1 MLLPLMFLIL
11 SVIGYTI
18 LGLLFLAC
26 VPRLRV
32 TFVNLFL
39 SLLGALVG
47 GLALL
52 FFFGRIFAKTK
63 LGDAAFYGILP
74 ILVIG
79 GLLGGG
85 FLLWLRGQY
94 GRPA

>member
-18 LGLLFLAC
+18 LGLLFLSC

-32 TFVNLFL
+32 TFLNLILF
-39 SLLGALVG
+39 LLGAFVG

-52 FFFGRIFAKTK
+52 FFYGRLFARTK
-63 LGDAAFYGILP
+63 LDGTTFYGIFPVL
-74 ILVIG
+74 LIG

-85 FLLWLRGQY
+85 FLLWFRGRF

>member
-1 MLLPLMFLIL
+1 MLLPLMFLIV

-26 VPRLRV
+26 VPRLRI
-32 TFVNLFL
+32 TFLN
-39 SLLGALVG
+39 LGAFILGAFFG

-52 FFFGRIFAKTK
+52 FCYGRIFARTK
-63 LGDAAFYGILP
+63 LGDAAFYGIFPVL
-74 ILVIG
+74 LIG

-85 FLLWLRGQY
+85 FLLWLRGRY